1 MVFNFRCWSDIINII
16 CNVFQIIPRNL
27 MFNTVLHSCNVV
39 QKRYSLAVVALRLH
53 EQSVQLCR
61 LRKSRELEPV
71 IADMIKRIAVFIKHV
86 DKT

>member
-27 MFNTVLHSCNVV
+27 MSNTVLHSCNVV
-39 QKRYSLAVVALRLH
+39 QKRYSLAVITLRLH

>member
-27 MFNTVLHSCNVV
+27 MPTTVLHSCNVV
-39 QKRYSLAVVALRLH
+39 QKRYSLAVVSLRLH

-61 LRKSRELEPV
+61 LRKSCELESV
-71 IADMIKRIAVFIKHV
+71 IADKIKRIAVFIRHV